1 MLGGAICA
9 CAPVRTWR
17 FSRVKASQSW
27 KTEAWFGITDIKN
40 CFHNM
45 RIPDWFSDY
54 FSLLHVAAWEAEI
67 EGSTLRQNG
76 RRVFLGRDTSVTP
89 ALAVLPMR
97 VLVVLVFCSERH
109 NLPRTCTPQ
118 PLPSSRQVGRAVTQ
132 CSDGQAP
139 RFRQAWCPRAP
150 EYLEASPGLAA
161 PFALSLAEAL
171 GSSGVVGDRV
181 SSTGTRSA
189 CHGTGGNDRAPFIR
203 TPRGTPAHEAARS
216 CASTSRGLA
225 ELLDHRRCR
234 RDRQA
239 CKGADVERHARA
251 WWASRSQAR
260 PLLGSP

>member
-1 MLGGAICA
+1 MVADAMLGAQELLWAPEPYFDPVLTHRRRTCVELVRLLARRGTVRFTVEPKERVGLFAVRKDNGQNRGSSSMLGGAICG

-27 KTEAWFGITDIKN
+27 KSEAWFGITDVKD

-54 FSLLHVAAWEAEI
+54 FSLLHVAAWETEI

-118 PLPSSRQVGRAVTQ
+118 PLPSSRQVGGPVPWPTQ
-132 CSDGQAP
+132 GYPGILRVRRQSGSD
-139 RFRQAWCPRAP
+139 C
-150 EYLEASPGLAA
+150 E
-161 PFALSLAEAL
+161 
-171 GSSGVVGDRV
+171 
-181 SSTGTRSA
+181 
-189 CHGTGGNDRAPFIR
+189 DRA
-203 TPRGTPAHEAARS
+203 GAR
-216 CASTSRGLA
+216 
-225 ELLDHRRCR
+225 H
-234 RDRQA
+234 
-239 CKGADVERHARA
+239 
-251 WWASRSQAR
+251 
-260 PLLGSP
+260 GSEPM